1 MPQLSVP
8 VCRKPSTADRV
19 EVGHRMN
26 KLMQKVSTIVVG
38 SGNTVRTYRSAGEM
52 PPAVQR
58 KMDEA
63 LSGENSA
70 TLLIADERGRQEI
83 LKSLR
88 GQETDLDSRLIS
100 ALASRHKEQPARR
113 RWRLST
119 RGWIEIG
126 VLALI
131 ALVCAS

>member
-1 MPQLSVP
+1 
-8 VCRKPSTADRV
+8 
-19 EVGHRMN
+19 MN

-38 SGNTVRTYRSAGEM
+38 SGNTVRTYRSAEEM

-58 KMDEA
+58 QMDQA

-100 ALASRHKEQPARR
+100 ALASRRKDQPAPRS
-113 RWRLST
+113 WRLST
-119 RGWIEIG
+119 RGWIEVGVLSLIG
-126 VLALI
+126 VGVWLLATWR
-131 ALVCAS
+131 

>member
-1 MPQLSVP
+1 MS
-8 VCRKPSTADRV
+8 
-19 EVGHRMN
+19 

-38 SGNTVRTYRSAGEM
+38 SGNTVRTYRSAEEM

-58 KMDEA
+58 QMDQA
-63 LSGENSA
+63 LAGENSA

-88 GQETDLDSRLIS
+88 GQDSDLDSRLIS
-100 ALASRHKEQPARR
+100 ALASRQREQPAPR

-119 RGWIEIG
+119 RGWIELG
-126 VLALI
+126 VLGLI
-131 ALVCAS
+131 GAGLWLLAAWR

>member
-1 MPQLSVP
+1 
-8 VCRKPSTADRV
+8 
-19 EVGHRMN
+19 MN

-38 SGNTVRTYRSAGEM
+38 NGNTVRTYRSADEM

-58 KMDEA
+58 QMDRA

-100 ALASRHKEQPARR
+100 ALASRQREQPAPR

-126 VLALI
+126 VLAVIGAGLWLL
-131 ALVCAS
+131 AAWR

>member
-1 MPQLSVP
+1 MS
-8 VCRKPSTADRV
+8 
-19 EVGHRMN
+19 

-38 SGNTVRTYRSAGEM
+38 AGNTVRTYRSIDEM
-52 PPAVQR
+52 PPSVQQQ
-58 KMDEA
+58 MDRA

-88 GQETDLDSRLIS
+88 GQQTDLDSRLIS
-100 ALASRHKEQPARR
+100 ALAARRKDQPAPR

-126 VLALI
+126 VLVLI
-131 ALVCAS
+131 GFVLWLLAMWR

>member
-1 MPQLSVP
+1 
-8 VCRKPSTADRV
+8 
-19 EVGHRMN
+19 MN

-38 SGNTVRTYRSAGEM
+38 SGNTVRTYRSTEEM

-58 KMDEA
+58 QMDRA

-100 ALASRHKEQPARR
+100 ALATRQREQAAPR

-119 RGWIEIG
+119 RGWIEVG

-131 ALVCAS
+131 GVGLWALAAWR

>member
-1 MPQLSVP
+1 M
-8 VCRKPSTADRV
+8 D
-19 EVGHRMN
+19 

-38 SGNTVRTYRSAGEM
+38 NGNTVRTYRSAEEM

-58 KMDEA
+58 QMDQA

-100 ALASRHKEQPARR
+100 ALANRQREQPAPR

-126 VLALI
+126 VLSLIGLVLWLI
-131 ALVCAS
+131 AAWR